1 LQAVY
6 DKHGEREVL
15 NPISEFTYE
24 FLNNLI
30 GEVKETFDDEYIHLG
45 MDEVYYRCWESN
57 PNISEWMRENNLST
71 TRQVEQYYLTRVLTL
86 VSKMKYKSIVWQD
99 VWDNGVKLFDDSI
112 LQVWKTSE
120 SETWQSYVNRATSEG
135 YRIILS
141 SPWYLNY
148 IKYGSDWYDFYKVD
162 PHDSLSTDEQRAL
175 VIGGEACMWSEFVDG
190 TNSLSRLWPRASA
203 VAERLWSSKNL
214 SDVEEAKFRL
224 LLISIFHNTPL
235 CCKICD
241 HLNKKKKVGRI

>member
-1 LQAVY
+1 MPLQAIY

-15 NPISEFTYE
+15 NPINEFTYE

-30 GEVKETFDDEYIHLG
+30 SEIKATFVDDFIHLG

-57 PNISEWMRENNLST
+57 PNISLWMKENDFNT
-71 TRQVEQYYLTRVLTL
+71 TKQVEQYFMTRVLTL

-99 VWDNGVKLFDDSI
+99 VWDNGVKVFNDSI
-112 LQVWKTSE
+112 LQIWKTSE
-120 SETWQSYVNRATSEG
+120 NIGWQSYISKATAEG
-135 YRIILS
+135 YKTILS

-148 IKYGSDWYDFYKVD
+148 IKYGSDWYEFYKVE
-162 PHDSLSTDEQRAL
+162 PHEFEGTSEQKAL

-203 VAERLWSSKNL
+203 VAERLWSPKNVN
-214 SDVEEAKFRL
+214 DVEEAKFRL
-224 LLISIFHNTPL
+224 KFSFLVYLDLYRALLNFVIF
-235 CCKICD
+235 C
-241 HLNKKKKVGRI
+241 